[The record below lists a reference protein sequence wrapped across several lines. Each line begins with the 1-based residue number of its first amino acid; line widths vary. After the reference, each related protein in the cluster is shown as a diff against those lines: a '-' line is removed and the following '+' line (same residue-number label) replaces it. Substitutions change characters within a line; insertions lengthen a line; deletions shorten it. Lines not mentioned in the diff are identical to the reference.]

1 MAINSRQIQNQAQQQ
16 TLTLSPQQILAVKLL
31 ELPTVELEERVHA
44 ELLDNPAL
52 EEGKEPAEEPDG
64 ETDYNTDEDG
74 EPITDSADDLALG
87 DYRTE
92 DDIPDY
98 KLRENNRSADER
110 AEEIPFSDTV
120 SFYETLKE
128 QLDMQDLTPKE
139 KQLGEYL
146 IGSLDDDGLLR
157 KSLDTL
163 TDELAIYQGISTT
176 PDELERVLSV
186 IQEFDPAGIGARS
199 LQECLLLQIGRKE
212 DSPLKQTELDIIG
225 KCCDDFTRKNKD
237 KILQKLGITD
247 EEYQQAVAEL
257 TKLNPRPGSS
267 LGEAIGKNLQQIV
280 PDFTVETDDDGT
292 LSLSLNSRNVPELRL
307 SRTFTELLDEHTR
320 NRANQSRESRDALL
334 FLKQKVDAAQGFIN
348 AVKQRQQTLMSTM
361 QAIIDLQRPFF
372 EEGDESLLRPMILK
386 DVAERARLDIST
398 VSRVSNSKY
407 VQTDF
412 GVFPLKFFFSD
423 GYTTESGEEL
433 SVREIKRI
441 LKEFVD
447 HENKEQPYTDDEL
460 ADLLKE
466 KGYPIARRTV
476 AKYRQQLGIPVAR
489 MRR

>member
-146 IGSLDDDGLLR
+146 IG
-157 KSLDTL
+157 
-163 TDELAIYQGISTT
+163 
-176 PDELERVLSV
+176 
-186 IQEFDPAGIGARS
+186 
-199 LQECLLLQIGRKE
+199 
-212 DSPLKQTELDIIG
+212 
-225 KCCDDFTRKNKD
+225 
-237 KILQKLGITD
+237 
-247 EEYQQAVAEL
+247 
-257 TKLNPRPGSS
+257 
-267 LGEAIGKNLQQIV
+267 
-280 PDFTVETDDDGT
+280 
-292 LSLSLNSRNVPELRL
+292 
-307 SRTFTELLDEHTR
+307 
-320 NRANQSRESRDALL
+320 
-334 FLKQKVDAAQGFIN
+334 
-348 AVKQRQQTLMSTM
+348 
-361 QAIIDLQRPFF
+361 
-372 EEGDESLLRPMILK
+372 
-386 DVAERARLDIST
+386 
-398 VSRVSNSKY
+398 
-407 VQTDF
+407 
-412 GVFPLKFFFSD
+412 
-423 GYTTESGEEL
+423 
-433 SVREIKRI
+433 
-441 LKEFVD
+441 
-447 HENKEQPYTDDEL
+447 
-460 ADLLKE
+460 
-466 KGYPIARRTV
+466 
-476 AKYRQQLGIPVAR
+476 
-489 MRR
+489 